1 MKTNNIFKISAFL
14 LGIIVA
20 FSCAEWEEYESLDLA
35 AAPTVSVEQSNVGD
49 SLIVVDVT
57 SSADGFV
64 AAILL
69 EGTGNPVPSDSTALL
84 EGNVDYLAYAYGKAT
99 ANTATMLTFAS
110 DIQQNTAYEVMAVAA
125 NADGVVSAVEVI
137 SVTTDDTYAPNL
149 LATYPSISTDP
160 VIELVDTIM
169 LEFDEPVALGA
180 GKFTIEAYNEDQVE
194 DVPAANLFVSG
205 NMVGIILPFTPA
217 NGDFLSLHWEDAA
230 VEDLSGNGVPAF
242 TTTEEAGT
250 FDGFYWRVVTIDMDF
265 KTVIPGLDE
274 DQMPGFDIT
283 FTYDSVVSFVIDDD
297 NPVIEDGDITLTYND
312 GDGSE
317 LTIDVPVADVTIDG
331 ANLTIVQSKAPAWFG
346 EVTIDIPEGIF
357 YVGHGNPMVPVS
369 ESWIIAHPLGTWL
382 GTYTVAAASYGKP
395 GEWDEEW
402 TVTASFV
409 PGEDDK
415 ISLLGIGA
423 GGTSP
428 VIATLDTEAMTI
440 TIAQGQDS
448 DAYEASGY
456 TEGFVY
462 FGNTDLTIDDTKPLV
477 GTITEDGGIAIDNF
491 GIYVQYDADPS
502 YNGVWDVF
510 NTTWTKGG
518 KKGAFS
524 GVSVDK
530 ARMNNK

>member
-1 MKTNNIFKISAFL
+1 
-14 LGIIVA
+14 
-20 FSCAEWEEYESLDLA
+20 
-35 AAPTVSVEQSNVGD
+35 VEQSNVGD

-84 EGNVDYLAYAYGKAT
+84 EGNVDYLAYAYGKAE

-110 DIQQNTAYEVMAVAA
+110 DIQQNTTYEVMAVAA

-149 LATYPSISTDP
+149 LATNPAVAYDP

-169 LEFDEPVALGA
+169 LQFDEPVALGA
-180 GKFTIEAYNEDQVE
+180 GKFTFESFYEGQVV
-194 DVPAANLFVSG
+194 DVPTANLFVSG
-205 NMVGIILPFTPA
+205 NMIGIILPFTPA
-217 NGDFLSLHWEDAA
+217 HGDYLWLHWEDAA
-230 VEDLSGNGVPAF
+230 VEDLSGNGVSAQTTILDGGAF
-242 TTTEEAGT
+242 V
-250 FDGFYWRVVTIDMDF
+250 GFYWRTVHTEMDF
-265 KTVIPGLDE
+265 SAVTPAVDE
-274 DQMPGFDIT
+274 DQMPGFDII
-283 FTYDSVVSFVIDDD
+283 FTYDSTLSFVTSGG

-346 EVTIDIPEGIF
+346 STTIDIPDGIIR
-357 YVGHGNPMVPVS
+357 VGHGNPMVPVS
-369 ESWIIAHPLGTWL
+369 ETWIIAHPLGTWL

-428 VIATLDTEAMTI
+428 VIATLDTDAMTI

-456 TEGFVY
+456 TEGLVY

-491 GIYVQYDADPS
+491 GIYVQFEADPS

-518 KKGAFS
+518 KKGVFS
-524 GVSVDK
+524 GAGVDK

>member
-1 MKTNNIFKISAFL
+1 
-14 LGIIVA
+14 
-20 FSCAEWEEYESLDLA
+20 
-35 AAPTVSVEQSNVGD
+35 VEQSNVGD

-84 EGNVDYLAYAYGKAT
+84 EGNVDYLAYAYGEAV
-99 ANTATMLTFAS
+99 ANAATMLTFAS
-110 DIQQNTAYEVMAVAA
+110 DIQQNTAYEVMAVAV
-125 NADGVVSAVEVI
+125 NADGVVSTVEVVGI
-137 SVTTDDTYAPNL
+137 TTDDTYAPNL
-149 LATYPSISTDP
+149 LATIPVVEYDP
-160 VIELVDTIM
+160 VVELVDTIM
-169 LEFDEPVALGA
+169 LQFDEPVALGA
-180 GKFTIEAYNEDQVE
+180 GKFTFESFYEGQVV
-194 DVPAANLFVSG
+194 DVPTANLFVSG

-217 NGDFLSLHWEDAA
+217 HGDYLWLHWEESA
-230 VEDLSGNGVPAF
+230 VVDLVGNGVAAQTTILEEGAF
-242 TTTEEAGT
+242 V
-250 FDGFYWRVVTIDMDF
+250 GFYWRVVHTEMDF
-265 KTVIPGLDE
+265 NAVTPAVDE

-283 FTYDSVVSFVIDDD
+283 FTYDSAVSFVTSQG

-312 GDGSE
+312 GDGSKM
-317 LTIDVPVADVTIDG
+317 TVDVPVADITIDG

-357 YVGHGNPMVPVS
+357 TVGHGNPMVPVS
-369 ESWIIAHPLGTWL
+369 ETWIIAHPLGTWL

-428 VIATLDTEAMTI
+428 VIATLDTDAMTI

-448 DAYEASGY
+448 DAYESNGY
-456 TEGFVY
+456 TEGLVY
-462 FGNTDLTIDDTKPLV
+462 FGNADLTIDDTKPLV
-477 GTITEDGGIAIDNF
+477 GTITEEGGIAIDNF
-491 GIYVQYDADPS
+491 GIYVQYEADPS

-524 GVSVDK
+524 GSGVDK
-530 ARMNNK
+530 ARVNN